1 MKDAMKDLWIV
12 YPLCSIFM
20 IVGAGAAFYGIRG
33 MVKQRAIDKW
43 PAVDA
48 KLFMC
53 QFETYPALGEPPE
66 YEVLVQYEYTVA
78 GKKYSSNKI
87 HPSYSASRSEAHAPL
102 YEKLKKSS
110 VVRARYNEV
119 APEES
124 YIVTGRFPSALLN
137 VLGGMLFFSLGLCV
151 LLFFRVGIT
160 GHANYAVGVDVVRE
174 RAHDPPN

>member
-1 MKDAMKDLWIV
+1 MKALWIA

-20 IVGAGAAFYGIRG
+20 IVGAGAAFYAIRG
-33 MVKQRAIDKW
+33 MIKQRAIDEW

-48 KLFMC
+48 QLFMC
-53 QFETYPALGEPPE
+53 EFKTYPALGEPPE
-66 YEVLVQYEYTVA
+66 YEVIVQYDYTAA

-87 HPSYSASRSEAHAPL
+87 HPSYSASRSAAHALL

-110 VVRARYNEV
+110 VVRARYNKV

-124 YIVTGRFPSALLN
+124 YIVTGRFASAPTNL
-137 VLGGMLFFSLGLCV
+137 LGGMLFFCLGLFG
-151 LLFFRVGIT
+151 LLFFHVAIT
-160 GHANYAVGVDVVRE
+160 GDANYAVGVDVVRE